1 MALFTDGPASAIEDL
16 AAQDSQLLNVASAE
30 GIDLTAKLALA
41 QETVGIELE
50 GLLQECSGP
59 ELRQVVITPA
69 LRLWH
74 TYRTL
79 ETVYRD
85 AFQNQLN
92 DRYAGKRDQFR
103 ELGMWARERLRQT
116 GVGSV
121 QRPIPRAATPD
132 VQPASGSLPEGTYYA
147 TAAWLNAAGEE
158 GCAAIPAS
166 VTTASGGGF
175 LVVAPAAPEGAAGW
189 NVYAGTSPETMARQN
204 GVSLDPGAS
213 WLQTGIPAGG
223 SAPGDGQKPN
233 QMHPLPRML
242 QRG

>member
-1 MALFTDGPASAIEDL
+1 MALFTDGPTSGIEDL

-30 GIDLTAKLALA
+30 GIDLTAKLAVA
-41 QETVGIELE
+41 QEAVGIELE
-50 GLLQECSGP
+50 GLLRECSGP
-59 ELRQVVITPA
+59 ELRRVVVTPA

-85 AFQNQLN
+85 AYHNQLN

-116 GVGSV
+116 GVGLA
-121 QRPIPRAATPD
+121 RHPIPRAATPD
-132 VQPASGSLPEGTYYA
+132 PQPTSGSLPEGTYYV
-147 TAAWLNAAGEE
+147 TVAWVNAAGEE
-158 GCAAIPAS
+158 GSAAIPAAL
-166 VTTASGGGF
+166 TTASGGGF
-175 LVVAPAAPEGAAGW
+175 LVLPGEAPEGIAGW
-189 NVYAGTSPETMARQN
+189 NVYAGQTPDTMARQN
-204 GVSLDPGAS
+204 GAPVDPGVP
-213 WLQTGIPAGG
+213 WLQTEIPAGG

-233 QMHPLPRML
+233 HMHPLPRML